1 MSPTSSRALAAEPTL
16 VGDASPG
23 EDPRAGSLR
32 ERKKRRRRDDMVD
45 AAQRLVR
52 ERGLDAVTVEDVC
65 DAVGV
70 SPRTFFNYFPSKD
83 DAVLGLEPFQ
93 VRPEVAAE
101 LVHGGPTGVLLDDVA
116 RLVGDLLE
124 HQAVAPE
131 RMRCALQLVEREP
144 RLLVRHVAWIEEH
157 RAGMVELFE
166 ARRAVRPFVADPE
179 LLALVVMSLVRASA
193 LAWQRDDGRGSPADH
208 LDAVVDQLRSLL
220 APAGHG

>member
-1 MSPTSSRALAAEPTL
+1 VTS
-16 VGDASPG
+16 G
-23 EDPRAGSLR
+23 LR
-32 ERKKRRRRDDMVD
+32 ERKKLATRHALHL
-45 AAQRLVR
+45 AALQLVA
-52 ERGLDAVTVEDVC
+52 ERGLDDVSV
-65 DAVGV
+65 DDIAERAEV